1 MKCRM
6 QWGLAV
12 VFVLSGLVR
21 ADDWPQLLGPRR
33 DGHSNE
39 TGLLASWS
47 KQGPPV
53 VWQRDVGEGYS
64 GPVVAGERLI
74 LFHRLD
80 NQEVVECLHATSGK
94 PLWKHTSGTQYQD
107 PLGKGN
113 GPRSTPL
120 VDGKR
125 VITLGAAGQLT
136 CLDLASGQKIWDR
149 SLHQDYRVPP
159 SYFGVGTSP
168 LVENG
173 LVLVN
178 VGAKDAGIVA
188 FAFETGKEVWRATN
202 DGASYSS
209 PVACTIDGARRA
221 VFFTRQGVVVL
232 DPQTGRVSYQ
242 QRWRARYDASVNA
255 ATPLVIDN
263 LAFFSTCY
271 ETGALLLRLKKD
283 GAEEVWDSDDVMSN
297 HYNTSI
303 YHEGH
308 LYGFHGRQESGPSF
322 RCVDLLTKKILWDR
336 PGFGCGTMVLAEGRL
351 IVMTERGELLLVQAT
366 PEAYQELSRA
376 TVLNA
381 VPVRAQI
388 ALSGGRLY
396 ARDERKCVCFDVRK

>member
-1 MKCRM
+1 MH
-6 QWGLAV
+6 WGLIV
-12 VFVLSGLVR
+12 VLALSGVVR
-21 ADDWPQLLGPRR
+21 ADDWPQFLGPRR

-39 TGLLASWS
+39 TGLLAGWS

-94 PLWKHTSGTQYQD
+94 PVWKHTSATQYQD